1 MKEWLECWQWFFN
14 STRCFYNV
22 IFLKL
27 PQLWQEI
34 ETGTLLTGYKHL
46 RCHQASSIHLGSRT
60 ALQLAQISK
69 DGTSRQ
75 LQLPI
80 LFQFRQSMKDLEP
93 TLCSQEQRPVL
104 HTPHWGE
111 HRCPVISV
119 LVLFSKDCIGMLPQP
134 RTIPVLAVFSLDSLP
149 YTVPTY
155 SRSLKHHHP

>member
-1 MKEWLECWQWFFN
+1 MKEWLECWQWCFN

-22 IFLKL
+22 IFFKL
-27 PQLWQEI
+27 PRLWQEI

-93 TLCSQEQRPVL
+93 TLCSQEQWPVL
-104 HTPHWGE
+104 HIPHWGE

-119 LVLFSKDCIGMLPQP
+119 LVVFSKECIGMLLQP
-134 RTIPVLAVFSLDSLP
+134 RIFPALAVFSLDSVP

-155 SRSLKHHHP
+155 SRSLKRYHP